1 LSLRRELTLL
11 VLANLFLHAAMAG
24 TRMAAP
30 LMALRQHD
38 ATWKVGVLLALFAV
52 AAVVLAVPAGRMT
65 DRYGLRRPFFVG
77 AIVSTL
83 GMACVALFPGF
94 FASCFAALLTGA
106 GLAIGVLAIQRH
118 AGHRASDA
126 TERKQVFSWL
136 ALAPALSN
144 FVGPFSAGVMID
156 WLGFQAA
163 FIMLAFTPLVG
174 AWLIAQVAERPVV
187 RTAMAQPPTPA
198 ATLSS
203 ADTEANAAP
212 APRKRFLGLDL
223 DLLATP
229 GLKRLLL
236 VNWLLSMAWDV
247 HTFVVPVL
255 GHEMQISATAIG
267 TLLGVFA
274 VAAAGIRLVIPVV
287 ASRLKEHQVLT
298 VSMVAAGL
306 LFALYPF
313 MPNVWL
319 MGLCSALLGI
329 FLGAVQPMVMSALHH
344 ITPPNRH
351 GEALGLRMMA
361 INFAS
366 STFPLIF
373 GFVGGVAGVSIIF
386 WAAGAMEIAGSRAA
400 NGMRRHLEGVGR

>member
-30 LMALRQHD
+30 LLALRQHD

-65 DRYGLRRPFFVG
+65 DRHGLRRPFFVG
-77 AIVSTL
+77 AVVSTL

-94 FASCFAALLTGA
+94 VASCVAALLTGA

-144 FVGPFSAGVMID
+144 FMGPFFAGVMID
-156 WLGFQAA
+156 WQGFQAA
-163 FIMLAFTPLVG
+163 FIMLAFSPLVG
-174 AWLIAQVAERPVV
+174 AWLISRVAERPSFVAPSRV
-187 RTAMAQPPTPA
+187 NEATASNATVSASASATNPP
-198 ATLSS
+198 
-203 ADTEANAAP
+203 
-212 APRKRFLGLDL
+212 RRFLGLDL
-223 DLLATP
+223 ELLATP

-255 GHEMQISATAIG
+255 GHEMNISATAIG
-267 TLLGVFA
+267 TLLGIFA

-287 ASRLKEHQVLT
+287 AERLKEHQVLT

-306 LFALYPF
+306 LFAAYPF

-344 ITPPNRH
+344 ITPANRH

-361 INFAS
+361 INFSS
-366 STFPLIF
+366 STFPLVF
-373 GFVGGVAGVSIIF
+373 GVLGGALGVSVIF

-400 NGMRRHLEGVGR
+400 HGMGRHMQELER

>member
-65 DRYGLRRPFFVG
+65 DRHGLRRPFYVG
-77 AIVSTL
+77 AVLSVF

-94 FASCFAALLTGA
+94 VASCVAALFTGA

-118 AGHRASDA
+118 AGHRASDG

-144 FVGPFSAGVMID
+144 FAGPFFAGVMID
-156 WLGFQAA
+156 WQGFQAA
-163 FIMLAFTPLVG
+163 FVMLAVSPLVG
-174 AWLIAQVAERPVV
+174 AWLISRVAERPVV
-187 RTAMAQPPTPA
+187 QPPAVA
-198 ATLSS
+198 AGALGGH
-203 ADTEANAAP
+203 AAASP
-212 APRKRFLGLDL
+212 PPGRRVLGMDL

-267 TLLGVFA
+267 TLLGTFA
-274 VAAAGIRLVIPVV
+274 VAAAAIRLVIPVV
-287 ASRLKEHQVLT
+287 AERLKEHQVLS

-344 ITPPNRH
+344 ITPANRH

-361 INFAS
+361 INFSS
-366 STFPLIF
+366 STFPLAF
-373 GFVGGVAGVSIIF
+373 GVLGGALGVSVIF

-400 NGMRRHLEGVGR
+400 SGMRRHLEGVGR